1 MEGQV
6 ETYAGVTAPRRSVP
20 RALLAHPFV
29 TLLVAGALVGG
40 GLRFVPA
47 GHAAAAGGAG
57 GTACAAK

>member
-6 ETYAGVTAPRRSVP
+6 ETYAGVTVQRRSVP
-20 RALLAHPFV
+20 RALLAHPFI
-29 TLLVAGALVGG
+29 TLLVAGVLVGG

-47 GHAAAAGGAG
+47 GHAAAGRAG

>member
-20 RALLAHPFV
+20 RALLAHPFI
-29 TLLVAGALVGG
+29 TLLVAGVLVGG

-47 GHAAAAGGAG
+47 GHAVGAGAG